1 MGLWADWQ
9 AARAQRHRVEMYL
22 NYLLREPDDG
32 AMSWLFALAPD
43 MATARRE
50 FHFARRAIGLIVAE
64 RDALDDRT
72 HADVTHQLAPVLAAE
87 ARRAPADGLAW
98 NERWRA
104 YTAALAV
111 RGTVDSPATR
121 LARVMLSAAG
131 VEHPDTAGLLRA
143 TQFVQ
148 ETRGAMN
155 EALRHAFGA
164 AALPEDVRPSALR
177 G

>member
-9 AARAQRHRVEMYL
+9 AARAQRHRGEMYL
-22 NYLLREPDDG
+22 NYLLREPDDE
-32 AMSWLFALAPD
+32 AMGWLFALAPD
-43 MATARRE
+43 TPTARRE

-98 NERWRA
+98 SERWRA
-104 YTAALAV
+104 YCAALAV

-131 VEHPDTAGLLRA
+131 VEHPDTAGLQRA

-148 ETRGAMN
+148 ETRTAMN

-164 AALPEDVRPSALR
+164 ASLPDDVRPSALR